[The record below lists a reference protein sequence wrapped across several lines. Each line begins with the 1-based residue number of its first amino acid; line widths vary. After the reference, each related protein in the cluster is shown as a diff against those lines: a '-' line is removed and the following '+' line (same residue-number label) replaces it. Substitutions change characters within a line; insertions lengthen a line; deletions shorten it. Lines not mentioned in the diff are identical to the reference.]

1 MYKRSYVHNNFFL
14 HYLFYTTTKYIAN
27 AWFGLV
33 CFTGFWWWWW
43 CGRFE
48 NPNSSGSLVCARV
61 DVRAPVQML
70 PAFALRYCPPV
81 RRYGDSNVHVFI
93 HIRIQIN
100 YVHNLHPM
108 THAWGV
114 FFGGGVQELWTCS
127 LSPLRSFCRIH
138 LPRARARPDARHSSR
153 RRSTTRGRW

>member
-1 MYKRSYVHNNFFL
+1 M
-14 HYLFYTTTKYIAN
+14 
-27 AWFGLV
+27 
-33 CFTGFWWWWW
+33 
-43 CGRFE
+43 
-48 NPNSSGSLVCARV
+48 CARV

-114 FFGGGVQELWTCS
+114 FLGGGSRALDVLAVAAS
-127 LSPLRSFCRIH
+127 LFLSNTL
-138 LPRARARPDARHSSR
+138 A
-153 RRSTTRGRW
+153 TG